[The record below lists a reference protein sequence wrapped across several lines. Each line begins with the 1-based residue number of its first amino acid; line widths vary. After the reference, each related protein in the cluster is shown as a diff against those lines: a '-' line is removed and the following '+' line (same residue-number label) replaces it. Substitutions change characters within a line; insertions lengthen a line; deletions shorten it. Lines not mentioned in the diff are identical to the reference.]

1 MNTNERPALV
11 IMAAGMGSRFGG
23 MKQLTPVGPSGEFII
38 DYSIHDALTAG
49 FSRIVFIIKRENRGP
64 FPGKNRRPGG
74 RRADVS
80 YVYQDTSILP
90 EGVPA
95 SLGEQR
101 EKPMGHP
108 ATRLCAAGRR

>member
-49 FSRIVFIIKRENRGP
+49 FSRIVFIIKRENEALFREKIGDRW
-64 FPGKNRRPGG
+64 PGAPM
-74 RRADVS
+74 S
-80 YVYQDTSILP
+80 PTSIRIP
-90 EGVPA
+90 PSCPKACRPRWANSGKSHGA
-95 SLGEQR
+95 
-101 EKPMGHP
+101 P